1 MYHLFIPDE
10 LILLNIC
17 IINNYSSV
25 YAIHVEEETIKIVK
39 NLLYHR
45 SIKGLGGNKKS
56 SGRVKKAKI

>member
-10 LILLNIC
+10 LILLYIC

-25 YAIHVEEETIKIVK
+25 YAIHVEEETIIIFKIS
-39 NLLYHR
+39 LYHR
-45 SIKGLGGNKKS
+45 SIKGGNEKKS